1 MLNAFTAQGLA
12 ASGWVKDVEI
22 DKSAEAVGTGYRKRC
37 KTEEI
42 AEAKSLTAVL
52 DKKELARKGLTVE
65 SDVGQPG
72 EKASKL
78 AWLMSSPLTATGTG
92 RKRTYGLR

>member
-1 MLNAFTAQGLA
+1 MRQNVLLKALVLVSRIRLRDILRGLSLDHGDHARDVLNAFAAQGLA

-37 KTEEI
+37 KAEEI

-52 DKKELARKGLTVE
+52 DKK
-65 SDVGQPG
+65 
-72 EKASKL
+72 
-78 AWLMSSPLTATGTG
+78 
-92 RKRTYGLR
+92 